1 MKKILMLFMLSAL
14 MITCAEPDRQSNTS
28 ANGKEPLEEFSEMKF
43 GLFIHWGLY
52 AIPAGEWKGQYLR
65 GIGEWIM
72 KRFEIPAV
80 EYARL
85 AEEFNPVKFNA
96 DEWAQLAKDAGMK
109 YMVIT
114 SKHHDGF
121 SMFETKASPFNI
133 VDATPYGKD
142 PMKDLAAAAAERNI
156 KFGFYYSQAQDWYEK
171 DAAGNTWDFPAEKNP
186 APYLESKVFPQV
198 TELLS
203 NYGNLALIWF
213 DTPQLLTEEQVV
225 RLKKLVKEKQPDCL
239 VNNRIGYKQGDYEQM
254 GDNSI
259 PTLVYDQQ
267 VWEVPATL
275 NDTWGFKTNDHNW
288 KDPSDL
294 IYKLCDIVS
303 KGGNYLLNV
312 GPDAEG
318 VIPEA
323 SRNILRTMGKWLS
336 SNGEAIYGSS
346 HSPLFMPDNN
356 WRCTSKPGKL
366 YIHVFNH
373 KEEGIKIEGIQS
385 KIKSVTALS
394 NGEKVRF
401 SQKDNSLVLHPEI
414 QKMDP
419 YATVFVL
426 DYAGKQLKIEE
437 GFRYNDPRTIYSL
450 TAKDARLDGEE
461 IRYNTELEAAT
472 GFVES
477 GTPFNELM
485 WYHYP
490 YESGKFRIRIEYACE
505 DEFSG
510 SSFVLRKQKDRK
522 DVDVLNGTIQPTG
535 GEFKIFDAGEFSLG
549 KNELNLLRFRLEG
562 DDKSKD
568 LKFKRIILEKI

>member
-1 MKKILMLFMLSAL
+1 MLLMISAL
-14 MITCAEPDRQSNTS
+14 LITCSEPDRQSKTS
-28 ANGKEPLEEFSEMKF
+28 AKEKEPLEEFSEMKF

-72 KRFEIPAV
+72 RRFEIPAA

-121 SMFETKASPFNI
+121 SMFESEASPYNI
-133 VDATPYGKD
+133 VEATPYGKD
-142 PMKDLAAAAAERNI
+142 PMKDLAASAAERNI

-171 DAAGNTWDFPAEKNP
+171 DAAGNTWDFPAGKNP

-203 NYGNLALIWF
+203 NYGDLALIWF
-213 DTPQLLTEEQVV
+213 DTPQLLSEEQVV
-225 RLKKLVKEKQPDCL
+225 RLKKLVKEKQPYCL

-288 KDPSDL
+288 KNPSDL

-318 VIPEA
+318 VIPQA
-323 SRNILRTMGKWLS
+323 SQNILRTIGRWLS
-336 SNGEAIYGSS
+336 TNGEAIYGSS

-356 WRCTSKPGKL
+356 WRCTAKPGKL
-366 YIHVFNH
+366 FIHVFNH
-373 KEEGIKIEGIQS
+373 NEEGIKIEGILS
-385 KIKSVTALS
+385 KIKSVTALAD
-394 NGEKVRF
+394 GKKVRF
-401 SQKDNSLVLHPEI
+401 SQKDNSLVLYPEMR
-414 QKMDP
+414 KMDP

-426 DYAGKQLKIEE
+426 DYSGKQLKLEE
-437 GFRYNDPRTIYSL
+437 GFRYNDPRTEYSL

-461 IRYNTELEAAT
+461 IKYISELNAAT
-472 GFVES
+472 GFHKS
-477 GTPFNELM
+477 DAPFNELM

-490 YESGKFRIRIEYACE
+490 YDEGTFRIKIEYACE
-505 DEFSG
+505 NEFSG
-510 SSFVLRKQKDRK
+510 SIFVLRKQKDRK
-522 DVDVLNGTIQPTG
+522 DVDILNGAIQPTG
-535 GEFKIFDAGEFSLG
+535 GEFKIFDAGEFSLEKG
-549 KNELNLLRFRLEG
+549 ELNQLRFRLEG

-568 LKFKRIILEKI
+568 MKFKRLILEKI